1 MRPLE
6 VRSADAGRD
15 QVPTGIHGAPTD
27 LSDEAVP
34 VVKRGSLGQ
43 FALAS
48 LTAMSI
54 ALCVAL
60 ALPVLPAIT
69 WAVALAILA
78 WPMHRRIARRVARP
92 GLAAAISTAI
102 IG

>member
-1 MRPLE
+1 M
-6 VRSADAGRD
+6 
-15 QVPTGIHGAPTD
+15 
-27 LSDEAVP
+27 
-34 VVKRGSLGQ
+34 KWGSLGQ

-69 WAVALAILA
+69 WAVALAILG
-78 WPMHRRIARRVARP
+78 WPMHRRIARRVVRP
-92 GLAAAISTAI
+92 GLAADIPFY
-102 IG
+102 